1 VLDALRAP
9 VVATLAV
16 ILMCVLKIYSPTHS
30 FKDYSNHGNLPIY
43 SVYDK
48 GEFRT
53 KTRQCAE
60 FTMSLDVSDKEWNN
74 FSGQVEDAIKFL
86 KQNFIA
92 LNDLYVKY
100 AVSNWYLDFPVYS
113 RLNDQIINQN
123 DHLPSELISLA
134 GKLNLGIEM
143 AIYDPNAFKDHS

>member
-1 VLDALRAP
+1 
-9 VVATLAV
+9 
-16 ILMCVLKIYSPTHS
+16 MCVLKIYSNTHS
-30 FKDYSNHGNLPIY
+30 FKDYPNHGNLPIY

-53 KTRQCAE
+53 KKRQCTE
-60 FTMSLDVSDKEWNN
+60 FTMSLDVSDKEWDN
-74 FSGQVEDAIKFL
+74 FPGQVEDAIKFL

-100 AVSNWYLDFPVYS
+100 SVNNWYLDFPLYS
-113 RLNDQIINQN
+113 RLNDQVINQN
-123 DHLPSELISLA
+123 DRLSSELISLA

-143 AIYDPNAFKDHS
+143 AIYDPNAFSDHS